1 MKEDYIVGMN
11 SKKEEKRM
19 TQVYLSAKLPK
30 LATDMLEKAGLSYEV
45 YDGEGLITKAE
56 LLAHVKD
63 IEVLIT
69 PLSTPV
75 DVDVIAAAKN
85 LKLIA
90 NFGAGFNNIDIKAA
104 RKRGI
109 DVTNTPFVSSTS
121 TAEVTCGL
129 MLALSH
135 RIVEGDKL
143 NRTKGFDGWAPLFFL
158 GHQLAGK
165 TLGIIGLGDI
175 GKNVAQRMAA
185 FDMKI
190 VYTQRHQATSAT
202 EAHYHATYV
211 SLEELLKASDVV
223 TLHCPLT
230 PNTKHMLTAPQFKM
244 MKQNA
249 ILINAAR
256 GPVISEEDLLEA
268 LNNKEIAGAAL
279 DVYEAE
285 PKFADE
291 FKRLDNVIL
300 TPHVGN
306 ATVEARDDMA
316 EIVTSNAIAKIN
328 GEAPKYVVN

>member
-1 MKEDYIVGMN
+1 
-11 SKKEEKRM
+11 M

-30 LATDMLEKAGLSYEV
+30 LATDMLERAGLSYDV
-45 YDGEGLITKAE
+45 YDGKGLITKEE
-56 LLAHVKD
+56 LLAHVND

-75 DVDVIAAAKN
+75 DADVIAAAKN

-90 NFGAGFNNIDIKAA
+90 NFGAGFNNIDVKAA
-104 RKRGI
+104 RQRGI
-109 DVTNTPFVSSTS
+109 DVTNTPLVSSTS
-121 TAEVTCGL
+121 TAEVACGL

-165 TLGIIGLGDI
+165 TLGIVGLGDI

-185 FDMKI
+185 FDMKV
-190 VYTQRHQATSAT
+190 VYTQRHQADPAT

-211 SLEELLKASDVV
+211 SLDELLKVSDVV
-223 TLHCPLT
+223 SLHCPLT
-230 PNTKHMLTAPQFKM
+230 PETKHMLTAPQFKL

-256 GPVISEEDLLEA
+256 GPVISETDLLEA
-268 LNNKEIAGAAL
+268 LNNQEIAGAAL

-291 FKRLDNVIL
+291 FKSLDNVIL
-300 TPHVGN
+300 TPHIGN
-306 ATVEARDDMA
+306 ATVEARNDMA
-316 EIVTSNAIAKIN
+316 KIVTSNAIAKIN
-328 GEAPKYVVN
+328 GKAPKYVVN